1 MSDEPTIL
9 LLQDFIEQKER
20 KEKELEFYKAEL
32 EKLNKKMWFVQKE
45 IQLTNKII
53 QIIENEWT

>member
-32 EKLNKKMWFVQKE
+32 WKLNKKMWFVQKE

-53 QIIENEWT
+53 QIIENE

>member
-1 MSDEPTIL
+1 MSDEPKIL
-9 LLQDFIEQKER
+9 LLQDFVEQKER

-32 EKLNKKMWFVQKE
+32 DKLNKKMWFLQKE

-53 QIIENEWT
+53 EIIEQE

>member
-20 KEKELEFYKAEL
+20 KEKELEFYRAEL

-53 QIIENEWT
+53 QIIENE

>member
-1 MSDEPTIL
+1 MRDEGTIL
-9 LLQDFIEQKER
+9 LLKDFIDQKER

-32 EKLNKKMWFVQKE
+32 ESLNKKMWFLQQE

-53 QIIENEWT
+53 EIIENE

>member
-32 EKLNKKMWFVQKE
+32 KKLNKKMWFVQKE

-53 QIIENEWT
+53 QIIENE

>member
-53 QIIENEWT
+53 QIIENE